1 MVFFKIEKTVL
12 ILLIYYKQQLTQ
24 YYESD
29 SVCFKEC
36 SFASNT
42 MKIKIHCKC
51 LLFSEYNHL
60 QNVDISMTLLH
71 TRKRFFFLFLK

>member
-24 YYESD
+24 YYESNLD

-42 MKIKIHCKC
+42 
-51 LLFSEYNHL
+51 
-60 QNVDISMTLLH
+60 
-71 TRKRFFFLFLK
+71 

>member
-42 MKIKIHCKC
+42 
-51 LLFSEYNHL
+51 
-60 QNVDISMTLLH
+60 
-71 TRKRFFFLFLK
+71 